1 MSYEVLSFADSWYWF
16 VVVAL
21 VSYLLGCFN
30 FAVFISHF
38 TKKDIRRQGS
48 GNPGA
53 MNMTRTF
60 GLKIGALNFFCDVF
74 KGGVPVLVCWLIF
87 RGYVFAGTE
96 ILEGGVVTGGFIV
109 SDLVRYLSGAFVIL
123 GHVFPVFLK
132 FKGGKG
138 IAATIGLYAF
148 SLPCDQWWYFF
159 IVFAICMFVLGYI
172 IFTEWGSMG
181 SLIAVAGLT
190 VFQGIVFILR
200 YESMLLYGEM
210 IFTFMMLVGIN
221 LLTWIRHNTNIY
233 RLLQGEERRTV
244 VRKHKHKN

>member
-1 MSYEVLSFADSWYWF
+1 MNYKILSFADNWYWF
-16 VVVAL
+16 VLVAL
-21 VSYLLGCFN
+21 AAYIIGCFN
-30 FAVFISHF
+30 FAVFISQF
-38 TKKDIRRQGS
+38 KKKDIRNSGS

-60 GLKIGALNFFCDVF
+60 GLKIGAINFFCDVI
-74 KGGVPVLVCWLIF
+74 KGGVPVLVCWLVF
-87 RGYVFAGTE
+87 RDYVFAGTE
-96 ILEGGVVTGGFIV
+96 IVENGVVTGGFLV
-109 SDLVRYLSGAFVIL
+109 SDLARYLCGAFIIL

-148 SLPCDQWWYFF
+148 SLPCDMWWYFF
-159 IVFAICMFVLGYI
+159 IVFVLCIGVLLYI

-190 VFQGIVFILR
+190 VFQAIVFVLR
-200 YESMLLYGEM
+200 YENNLLSGWM
-210 IFTFMMLVGIN
+210 IFTFMMMLGIN

-233 RLLQGEERRTV
+233 RLLQGEEHRTV
-244 VRKHKHKN
+244 VRKHKNKT